1 MIEPAPRG
9 TMILGGG
16 INSTPWGANSM
27 LWLNSDGKRFCNE
40 GNVTGAST
48 ATARQKNETGWLV
61 TDKNFMQSICACG
74 IEHSGPNAGR
84 PQYYQDLI
92 DDMEALPCSSEEQ
105 SIRSCFVAE
114 RMMSKIYK
122 CDTLEELAK
131 AMGVPDD
138 KMDTFM
144 ASIEEYNAMCDAG
157 KDDKFGKD
165 ASALIPIREAPFYGC
180 AQTLGNRSAS
190 PSMVTMN
197 GMMTDLN
204 LNVLDVDYAPIKGLY
219 AAGNSLGGRYGTG
232 YSTPCAGNSIGMAVT
247 HGRLA
252 GQFCVDNA

>member
-1 MIEPAPRG
+1 MQKIPFSVVQKLLPCMSCIKAATFFRP
-9 TMILGGG
+9 
-16 INSTPWGANSM
+16 TPWETPLRHSA
-27 LWLNSDGKRFCNE
+27 DGIGK
-40 GNVTGAST
+40 AD
-48 ATARQKNETGWLV
+48 
-61 TDKNFMQSICACG
+61 TDMTVFG
-74 IEHSGPNAGR
+74 G
-84 PQYYQDLI
+84 DLKP
-92 DDMEALPCSSEEQ
+92 DGLPCSSEEQ
-105 SIRSCFVAE
+105 TIRSCFVAE
-114 RMMSKIYK
+114 RMMSKIFK

-144 ASIEEYNAMCDAG
+144 ASIDEYNAMCDAG
-157 KDDKFGKD
+157 RDDKFGKD

-197 GMMTDLN
+197 GMMADLN

>member
-1 MIEPAPRG
+1 
-9 TMILGGG
+9 
-16 INSTPWGANSM
+16 
-27 LWLNSDGKRFCNE
+27 
-40 GNVTGAST
+40 
-48 ATARQKNETGWLV
+48 
-61 TDKNFMQSICACG
+61 
-74 IEHSGPNAGR
+74 
-84 PQYYQDLI
+84 
-92 DDMEALPCSSEEQ
+92 
-105 SIRSCFVAE
+105 
-114 RMMSKIYK
+114 
-122 CDTLEELAK
+122 
-131 AMGVPDD
+131 MGVPDD

-190 PSMVTMN
+190 PSMVTMT